1 MKRNKFILVMII
13 GSLCFFGMIN
23 VDAANVINKNIK
35 AVYEYNESGDNLCIT
50 GEESTCKSIAP
61 TTYQEG
67 TIVKYAVND
76 SEEKYFYVLND
87 DGETLT
93 MQQRENTIYNT
104 AWYSGSNDN
113 SKGPLTIL
121 PILESATSGW
131 INVNDQTYTMGTT
144 AFKTNAY
151 TGCSAYNS
159 CTANTYTLDQRTG
172 KARMITVQEAAAI
185 GCTGT
190 NKSCPKWMNNYLSDS
205 TSYGG
210 TVNDT
215 TGGNIYGYWTMSA
228 YSSADAGCACSVDH
242 SGCLSNDDTSSPY
255 YATRAVVEIDKYST
269 SDVII
274 NDNETPTKE
283 NNNNNKNGT
292 QTVDVEDTFKT
303 AYIGYCIGTIIL
315 IFGIMVIY
323 QSYRK
328 EKQEIKIKKY

>member
-13 GSLCFFGMIN
+13 GSLCFFCMIN

-93 MQQRENTIYNT
+93 MQQRENTVYKA
-104 AWYSGSNDN
+104 AWYSSFDN
-113 SKGPLTIL
+113 TKGPLTIL
-121 PILESATSGW
+121 ESLEAATIVWS
-131 INVNDQTYTMGTT
+131 NVNSQTYTMGTT
-144 AFKTNAY
+144 IFKDNAY
-151 TGCSAYNS
+151 TGCTING
-159 CTANTYTLDQRTG
+159 CDRNIYTLENRTA
-172 KARMITVQEAAAI
+172 KVRMITMQELI
-185 GCTGT
+185 SLGCSENIQT
-190 NKSCPKWMNNYLSDS
+190 CPKWVYNYLNQS

-210 TVNDT
+210 TKNNNEST
-215 TGGNIYGYWTMSA
+215 GYWTMSA
-228 YSSADAGCACSVDH
+228 YTGEPSSAWCVYDAGTMDH
-242 SGCLSNDDTSSPY
+242 PDVNNSNDIG
-255 YATRAVVEIDKYST
+255 ARAVVEIDKYST

-328 EKQEIKIKKY
+328 ERQEIKIKKY